1 MAQADYVTNPI
12 RRLITDASPIPS
24 SNIVRA
30 NGQPIANPAEREP
43 LSTPLDI
50 VAQNSVGSADPH
62 LAARISSLANPAIA
76 VVPNAAKTMARGVS

>member
-30 NGQPIANPAEREP
+30 NGQPIANPAERAP
-43 LSTPLDI
+43 PSTPLDI

>member
-30 NGQPIANPAEREP
+30 NGQPIANPAERAP
-43 LSTPLDI
+43 PSTPLDI
-50 VAQNSVGSADPH
+50 VAQNSVSSADPQ
-62 LAARISSLANPAIA
+62 LAGRISSLASPAIA